1 LPWVPVTDAT
11 LSNLHSFMYTFP
23 KKLIIAVFFSF
34 VSCISAW
41 SQENTPAIPVN
52 PETKLITYQE
62 VVKVDGTIKDL
73 FSRAIDWINV
83 NYKNPADVT
92 KVRDPQSGLIEIL
105 HRIELERTDKQ
116 DTKIDAG
123 IIVYTLKLQLKD
135 GRYRYTI
142 SDLNLKQS
150 SKFPIERWLD
160 KKDKAY
166 NPNWDLYL
174 AQMDKQI
181 KVIVESLKKGMLPG
195 IQKKEDIW

>member
-1 LPWVPVTDAT
+1 MSVE
-11 LSNLHSFMYTFP
+11 SNAQDL
-23 KKLIIAVFFSF
+23 
-34 VSCISAW
+34 
-41 SQENTPAIPVN
+41 TPSLPVN
-52 PETKLITYQE
+52 PDTKLITYQE

-73 FSRAIDWINV
+73 FSRAIDWINI

-92 KVRDPQSGLIEIL
+92 KVRDPESGLIEIL

-123 IIVYTLKLQLKD
+123 IIIYTLKLELKD

-142 SDLNLKQS
+142 TDLNLKQS

-166 NPNWDLYL
+166 NPNWNLYL
-174 AQMDKQI
+174 TQMDKEI
-181 KVIVESLKKGMLPG
+181 KTLIESLKKGMLPV
-195 IQKKEDIW
+195 IKKKEEIW

>member
-1 LPWVPVTDAT
+1 MFTIRK
-11 LSNLHSFMYTFP
+11 N
-23 KKLIIAVFFSF
+23 LIIAAFFAF
-34 VSCISAW
+34 VTCLSAW
-41 SQENTPAIPVN
+41 SQQDEPVIPVN

-92 KVRDPQSGLIEIL
+92 KVRDPQSGIIEIL

-123 IIVYTLKLQLKD
+123 IIVYTLKLELKD

-142 SDLNLKQS
+142 TNLNLKQS

-174 AQMDKQI
+174 SQMDKQI
-181 KVIVESLKKGMLPG
+181 KVIIESLKKGMLPG
-195 IQKKEDIW
+195 IQKKEDVW